1 MEPLKAL
8 RHLEIAA
15 ERIRSG
21 PQVSSS
27 EVQALRALSDR
38 VERWRLVYLW
48 EYLQFDA
55 EAEPNRL
62 IGAQQNLSAALRGI
76 GYELRTDL
84 LGPSE
89 LAALMAAGE
98 PPNRHSSLETNA
110 IGA

>member
-1 MEPLKAL
+1 MQPLKAL
-8 RHLEIAA
+8 RNLEVAA

-21 PQVSSS
+21 PQVSPS
-27 EVQALRALSDR
+27 EIRALRALSNR
-38 VERWRLVYLW
+38 VERWRLMYLW

-76 GYELRTDL
+76 AYELKTEL

-89 LAALMAAGE
+89 LAAFMAAGD
-98 PPNRHSSLETNA
+98 LA
-110 IGA
+110 